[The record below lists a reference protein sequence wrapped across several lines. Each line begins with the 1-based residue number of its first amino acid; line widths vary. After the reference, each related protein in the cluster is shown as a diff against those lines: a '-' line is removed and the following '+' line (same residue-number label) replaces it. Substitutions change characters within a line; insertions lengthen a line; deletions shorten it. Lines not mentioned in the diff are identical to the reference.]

1 MSTDKLDDLTER
13 LEDAAAQLRGG
24 ELTPEDAAKLVE
36 ECASLA
42 AQAGTELDR
51 LGREQP
57 APGQDSLL

>member
-13 LEDAAAQLRGG
+13 LEDAAARLRGG
-24 ELTPEDAAKLVE
+24 ELSPEAAATLVE
-36 ECASLA
+36 ECARLA
-42 AQAGTELDR
+42 AEAGTELDR